1 MLSAHQGKALRYG
14 GKSIVLSELG
24 SRESVPEAS
33 LYERYKRSI
42 PSGTPPRSA
51 LRRLASSQAIQFGM
65 GSHLSCGRNRPHDR
79 EIAPAAAQVGNQ
91 RKLVAA
97 ACS

>member
-42 PSGTPPRSA
+42 PSGTPLRSA
-51 LRRLASSQAIQFGM
+51 LLRLANSEPIQFGM
-65 GSHLSCGRNRPHDR
+65 DSHVSCGRDHPHARD
-79 EIAPAAAQVGNQ
+79 IPPAAAQVGNQ
-91 RKLVAA
+91 RKLIAA